1 MDEKAGYPSQ
11 ESSATPKESSPKRS
25 AEAAGLSGPDDKSND
40 IECIIPERKKPTRMA
55 KRHRSI
61 GAFISGVLLR
71 MERAS
76 SDTAD
81 SPAESV
87 HGTRHCGWDK
97 TFLDPFETDLFIPP
111 SPLQLS
117 ANMGLLDPSTHSPLY
132 HTSQNGV
139 LVRILLLQIKNENTM
154 MVLCKN
160 QPFMSPQPSEHVQR
174 ILNPSS
180 RELSSSLRMSPHT
193 PAVEPRII
201 PSSLQQLRDDY
212 AAAAS
217 RLRSLEEAIQNVDC
231 QLIKRHLAHT
241 GDQSPLEAPQASVP
255 KEAESR
261 PQIQANS
268 NEEIPVFQDV
278 TAVESGRREQE
289 FQNTFDTIMDFGA
302 GSDTMFQSFNYDF
315 SEGIEGV

>member
-1 MDEKAGYPSQ
+1 
-11 ESSATPKESSPKRS
+11 
-25 AEAAGLSGPDDKSND
+25 
-40 IECIIPERKKPTRMA
+40 MA

-139 LVRILLLQIKNENTM
+139 LVRTLLLQIKNENTM

-241 GDQSPLEAPQASVP
+241 GDQSPVNTYSEPPGLNIKNNNTKKTTPLTPPPERKTAVVMVMQTVQQLEAPQASVH